1 MENIVKELRILH
13 SALTMGALLILLII
27 GLILLPISTT
37 EFDLT
42 FGIYTIIGLGIGLI
56 NIALAYGIFQK
67 KLDRLGS
74 KQINQEVI
82 TEMRANYVT
91 KWALLEG
98 AALINIVLY
107 FLEGNK
113 LLIAFATIIILM
125 LYLSKPRLTI
135 DHA

>member
-67 KLDRLGS
+67 KLDRLGA